1 MQKTCCWISANIT
14 SQWSPHVTNCGCH
27 HVINAPLELQPSA
40 SIRDHVLFATC
51 RRHSL
56 RHIPFVFDPFEI
68 QRVFFQS
75 FTGTAPWLLRLGHS
89 AWMHLQWWCI
99 CLPDSN
105 EKLHHKHPKA
115 PKSTRKLENDVCSNA
130 HGNTHCN
137 LRKISCL
144 YHRWLHQTALLGCLP
159 QRLWCDQIW
168 RREQPANWSQTRTQ
182 AISSRFCSLKSW
194 SWSKPIHSLV
204 LSHQDYQT
212 ISNLYPASHPASHP
226 SASDVVWASVM
237 EGHHSVL
244 PWHTLVWLLCHHGL
258 LPVQKSDT

>member
-1 MQKTCCWISANIT
+1 MARLHCGCSYNIVKHIKTCMCTHTRLEFAWPNSIFFQRLHASSMQKTCCWISANIT

-115 PKSTRKLENDVCSNA
+115 PKSTQKHPETRK
-130 HGNTHCN
+130 
-137 LRKISCL
+137 
-144 YHRWLHQTALLGCLP
+144 
-159 QRLWCDQIW
+159 W
-168 RREQPANWSQTRTQ
+168 R
-182 AISSRFCSLKSW
+182 
-194 SWSKPIHSLV
+194 V
-204 LSHQDYQT
+204 L
-212 ISNLYPASHPASHP
+212 
-226 SASDVVWASVM
+226 
-237 EGHHSVL
+237 
-244 PWHTLVWLLCHHGL
+244 
-258 LPVQKSDT
+258 